1 MTNALTTVDSE
12 RRSVVQF
19 NVVGDPWPTIAAWAQ
34 KHKFMPRE
42 PQNQIAGREAGNVKL
57 FQKGS
62 GFWTAAMRAQF
73 TQRGDTMQVEAWLP
87 ISLFARLAAL
97 FMLPAEMHIRS
108 GGFRAVLPRKIAR
121 EAVNELLRQVG
132 AQPIP

>member
-1 MTNALTTVDSE
+1 MTQALTTVDQNK
-12 RRSVVQF
+12 RSVATFQVA
-19 NVVGDPWPTIAAWAQ
+19 GDPWPTIAAWAQ
-34 KHKFMPRE
+34 KHRFMPRE
-42 PQNQIAGREAGNVKL
+42 PQTGSVKL

-73 TQRGDTMQVEAWLP
+73 TQRGDQIELQAWLP
-87 ISLFARLAAL
+87 ISLFARIAAL

-108 GGFRAVLPRKIAR
+108 GGFKAVLPRKIAR
-121 EAVNELLRQVG
+121 EAVNDLLRQVG